1 MPVFPLNSA
10 AAGQRTPP
18 AARGRWVLLLAVL
31 VALSVA
37 QPVASAEIRQ
47 PLPDVHALV
56 GVRVVTAPG
65 EVLESAT
72 VVIRDGVIESVDDVE
87 PPADA
92 AVIEFE
98 RGDEQPPLTVYPGL
112 IDPYLVVESDDDED
126 ADPSDPEGR
135 HALIRPDASVK
146 ADAWPADAA
155 SARRQAGFTT
165 ALLTPG
171 EGLLRGE
178 SLVANLGEGG
188 LNANRLRADVAQH
201 AHLHERG
208 SGGAYPQSLM
218 GSVALFRQTLLDAR
232 WQQRA
237 QRAWQADPAQPRPE
251 WLPGLDALE
260 PVLDGERP
268 LVFEARDI
276 HDTLRILDLV
286 DDDID
291 LVLVGH
297 GAEYQRLDQFSR
309 RVPHILTMDLPA
321 APDVEDENDRDVSL
335 EELRHW
341 RRAPENAQRLIE
353 AGVPVLFTAHGLGSP
368 ADLFGH
374 LATAIERGLDPERA
388 LAGLTTGPADWLGIG
403 DRAGRIAPGYMANLV
418 LVEGELFADKPTISE
433 VWIDGARF
441 ELAKLEPPAID
452 PAGTWA
458 LTLGLPGM
466 GDVDAELVLSGEPT
480 SLSGTLSAMGNDTPL
495 SEIRVSGKQLQIR
508 IDASRYGGSGTIAI
522 DMDIEGDRG
531 RGTGSGPFGEF
542 TVRGQRTSG
551 PDEEGTR
558 G

>member
-1 MPVFPLNSA
+1 MPVLSLNSE
-10 AAGQRTPP
+10 
-18 AARGRWVLLLAVL
+18 ARGRPSIRPARGPLVLLLA
-31 VALSVA
+31 ALA
-37 QPVASAEIRQ
+37 ALPAAAAELRQ

-56 GVRVVTAPG
+56 DVRVVTAPG
-65 EVLESAT
+65 EVLQSAT
-72 VVIRDGVIESVDDVE
+72 IVVRDGVIESVGDVE

-92 AVIEFE
+92 ARIEYE
-98 RGDEQPPLTVYPGL
+98 RGAEQPPLTVYPGL
-112 IDPYLVVESDDDED
+112 IDSYLVVEAEAGDEAPD
-126 ADPSDPEGR
+126 EAAVADGR
-135 HALIRPDASVK
+135 HALIRPDATV
-146 ADAWPADAA
+146 DAGLWPDETVD
-155 SARRQAGFTT
+155 ARRRAGFTT
-165 ALLTPG
+165 ALLAPG
-171 EGLLRGE
+171 DGLLRGR
-178 SLVANLGEGG
+178 SVVANLGEGG
-188 LNANRLRADVAQH
+188 LTANRLRADVAQH

-208 SGGAYPQSLM
+208 PSGAYPQSLM

-232 WQQRA
+232 WQQQA
-237 QRAWQADPAQPRPE
+237 QRAWQADPAQARPE
-251 WLPGLDALE
+251 WLPGLDALD
-260 PVLDGERP
+260 PVLDGDVP

-276 HDTLRILDLV
+276 HDTLRILGLV
-286 DDDID
+286 DDEMD

-297 GAEYQRLDQFSR
+297 GAEYQRLDQFPR

-353 AGVPVLFTAHGLGSP
+353 AGVPVMFTAHGLGNP

-374 LATAIERGLDPERA
+374 LATAIERGLDPDRA
-388 LAGLTTGPADWLGIG
+388 LAGLTTGPAEWLGIG
-403 DRAGRIAPGYMANLV
+403 DRAGRIAPGHMANFL
-418 LVEGELFADKPTISE
+418 LVEGDLFTEAPTISE
-433 VWIDGARF
+433 VWIDGARY
-441 ELAKLEPPAID
+441 ELAKLEPPEVD

-466 GDVDAELVLSGEPT
+466 GDVDAELVLSGDPT
-480 SLSGTLSAMGNDTPL
+480 SLTGTLSAMGNDTPL

-551 PDEEGTR
+551 PDEEGSR
-558 G
+558 R